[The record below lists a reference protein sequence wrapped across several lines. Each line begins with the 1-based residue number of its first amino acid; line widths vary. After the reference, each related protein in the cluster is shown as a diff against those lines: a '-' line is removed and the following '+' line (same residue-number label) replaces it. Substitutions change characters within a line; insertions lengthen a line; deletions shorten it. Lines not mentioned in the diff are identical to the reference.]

1 MSGKKEGRGGRGG
14 GGEGDDNEEEE
25 EEEEKLAGRK
35 MAKKMD
41 PQIHKLQDIDEAAPR
56 NPQRRIPCS
65 HSHVISLH

>member
-1 MSGKKEGRGGRGG
+1 
-14 GGEGDDNEEEE
+14 
-25 EEEEKLAGRK
+25 